1 MILNDEI
8 DLEIRTAIDGGFI
21 LGQSKLAEHYLLSDT
36 DLANDALFE
45 WQSIIDQCLS
55 ISVKRGVDTYTGAY
69 ALPLPSV
76 GVMHVRTVNR
86 NLDPHVY
93 NYLQPRSK
101 IRLIHKNN
109 GNPVII
115 FQGRV
120 ENLFVDYRSD
130 VQKPLITFDVMDP
143 IGQLQN
149 TMTELSSLGS
159 SADQTWTER
168 INEVMSNGRLNNEPI
183 TIPRVI
189 HGGGTTKHGYWED
202 NLTVWEAL
210 ELANNTEG
218 GFIFMD
224 KNNTMQ
230 CYASEEIG
238 AGTTPIIKFSNI
250 GPESEYYDPT
260 TYSYKNIA
268 IDFNTESVINEV
280 QVSNTWGYIKYEFDA
295 DIISENYG
303 ESVATQLIETKPKG
317 PYRAV
322 AQINKYGTHALKVD
336 TNFHLSPDDA
346 QLEAWANKV
355 LNKWKEARIIV
366 KEIEWDAAKN
376 TAIAGDSEILDNVD
390 IQYETDV
397 VAFDENLTIVGIQHE
412 INNEANTWKVK
423 YILFP
428 RSRFI

>member
-1 MILNDEI
+1 MKLNDEI
-8 DLEIRTAIDGGFI
+8 DLEIRTAIEAGFI
-21 LGQSKLAEHYLLSDT
+21 LGQSKLAEHYLLSDK
-36 DLANDALFE
+36 DLENDALFE

-86 NLDPHVY
+86 QLDPNIY
-93 NYLQPRSK
+93 RYLQPRSK

-130 VQKPLITFDVMDP
+130 VQKPLISFDVMDP

-149 TMTELSSLGS
+149 TMTELAGLSSGN
-159 SADQTWTER
+159 QTWSQR
-168 INEVMSNGRLNNEPI
+168 INEIMTNARLANEPV
-183 TIPRVI
+183 TIPKVI
-189 HGGGTTKHGYWED
+189 YGGGETKHGYWED
-202 NLTVWEAL
+202 NLTAWEAL

-218 GFIFMD
+218 GFIYFD
-224 KNNTMQ
+224 KSGTMR

-238 AGTTPIIKFSNI
+238 TGSAPIMKFSNRRADEE
-250 GPESEYYDPT
+250 GYDPNA
-260 TYSYKNIA
+260 YSYKNIS
-268 IDFNTESVINEV
+268 IDYNTESVINEV
-280 QVSNTWGYIKYEFDA
+280 KVSNKWGYIKYEFDA
-295 DIISENYG
+295 DVISETYG
-303 ESVATQLIETKPKG
+303 ESIATELVESKAKG
-317 PYRAV
+317 PFRAL
-322 AQINKYGTHALKVD
+322 AQINKYGTHALNIE
-336 TNFHLSPDDA
+336 TNFHLLPDES
-346 QLEAWANKV
+346 QLETWANKI
-355 LNKWKEARIIV
+355 LNKWKEASTIV
-366 KEIEWDAAKN
+366 KEIEWDAFKN
-376 TAIAGDSEILDNVD
+376 PAIAGAVEILDNVD
-390 IQYETDV
+390 IEYSTEAV
-397 VAFDENLTIVGIQHE
+397 SFDKNLTIIGVQHE

>member
-1 MILNDEI
+1 MKLNDEI
-8 DLEIRTAIDGGFI
+8 DLEIRTAIEAGFI
-21 LGQSKLAEHYLLSDT
+21 LGQSKLAEHYLLSDK
-36 DLANDALFE
+36 DLENDALFE

-86 NLDPHVY
+86 QLDPNIY
-93 NYLQPRSK
+93 RYLQPRSK

-109 GNPVII
+109 GNPVVI

-130 VQKPLITFDVMDP
+130 VQKPLISFDVMDP

-149 TMTELSSLGS
+149 TMTELSGLS
-159 SADQTWTER
+159 SGNQTWSER
-168 INEVMSNGRLNNEPI
+168 INEIMTNGRLANEPV
-183 TIPRVI
+183 TIPKVI
-189 HGGGTTKHGYWED
+189 HGGGITKHGYWEE

-210 ELANNTEG
+210 ELASNTEG
-218 GFIFMD
+218 GFIYFD
-224 KNNTMQ
+224 KAGTMQ

-238 AGTTPIIKFSNI
+238 AGTTPIMKFSNRRADEE
-250 GPESEYYDPT
+250 GFDPNA
-260 TYSYKNIA
+260 YSYKNIS
-268 IDFNTESVINEV
+268 IDYNTESVINEV

-303 ESVATQLIETKPKG
+303 ESIETTLIETKPKG
-317 PYRAV
+317 PFRAV

-336 TNFHLSPDDA
+336 TNFHLSPNEE
-346 QLEAWANKV
+346 QLESWANKI
-355 LNKWKEARIIV
+355 LNKWKEASTIV
-366 KEIEWDAAKN
+366 KEIEWDAFKN
-376 TAIAGDSEILDNVD
+376 PAIAGSVELLDDVD
-390 IQYETDV
+390 IEYSTEAV
-397 VAFDENLTIVGIQHE
+397 SFDKNLTIIGVQHE